1 VQQETSENNYLR
13 QEVQYGSLVR
23 TVQLPQG
30 VQAEDVHAKYHNG
43 VLEVTIP
50 LPTSMI
56 TKKVSIQIEGEAP
69 KHIAG

>member
-1 VQQETSENNYLR
+1 MQQETSENNYLR

-30 VQAEDVHAKYHNG
+30 VQAEDVYAQYHNG

-69 KHIAG
+69 KQIAG